1 MAAGNPR
8 FPLFDSL
15 RAIAA
20 LSVFTV
26 HLPFLVSLGPDSTI
40 APYLLNLKSGVAVF
54 FLISGF
60 LLYRPFVKARWEARD
75 KPGAGRFAIRR
86 ALRIVPA
93 YWVALVVTVVLIGA
107 SGESPVARKVFSLT
121 GIPAYFGFLQ
131 VYDSDTVVGGISAAW
146 SLCVEV
152 TFYAMLPL
160 WAWAMRRVRA
170 RDGRS
175 IVRSELA
182 GLAVLAV
189 VGVAWTGIAAAHDPP
204 TAATAFDT
212 SSLNPALY
220 VLPGFLDH
228 FALGMGLAVASVA
241 LAGRDTM
248 PRLVRLVDRAP
259 WIPWLAAGIGFWLLV
274 RVDAHFTGDYAVRY
288 LLVHVLQGAV
298 AVGLLLPAAF
308 GDAGRGVVRRVLAS
322 RPLLWIGLVSYGLY
336 LLHVVVLTQLTDW
349 GLVTSLGRVGF
360 AALALAVS
368 LVAAAVSFYVVER
381 PALQLGRHLTGR
393 RRSQDADVR
402 MADVLEHERSVEP

>member
-1 MAAGNPR
+1 MASANPR

-26 HLPFLVSLGPDSTI
+26 HLPFLITLGSDSTV
-40 APYLLNLKSGVAVF
+40 APYLLNLNSGVAVF

-75 KPGAGRFAIRR
+75 QPEAGQFAIRR
-86 ALRIVPA
+86 VLRIVPA
-93 YWVALVVTVVLIGA
+93 YWVALVVTVVVIGP
-107 SGESPVARKVFSLT
+107 SGESPIAREVFSAT

-146 SLCVEV
+146 SLCVEA

-160 WAWAMRRVRA
+160 WAWAMRRVPA
-170 RDGRS
+170 RGGRS
-175 IVRSELA
+175 IVRTELA

-189 VGVAWTGIAAAHDPP
+189 IGVAWTVIAAAQDPP

-241 LAGRDTM
+241 LTGRVAM
-248 PRLVRLVDRAP
+248 PRLVRVVDRAP
-259 WIPWLAAGIGFWLLV
+259 WIPWLAAAIGFWLLV
-274 RVDAHFTGDYAVRY
+274 RVAVHYTGDYAARY
-288 LLVHVLQGAV
+288 LLIHVLQGVV
-298 AVGLLLPAAF
+298 AVGLLLPAVF
-308 GDAGRGVVRRVLAS
+308 GDADRGVVRRVLAS

-336 LLHVVVLTQLTDW
+336 LFHVVVLSQLTDW
-349 GLVTSLGRVGF
+349 DLVASLGRAGF
-360 AALALAVS
+360 TALALAAS
-368 LVAAAVSFYVVER
+368 LVVAALSFYVVER
-381 PALQLGRHLTGR
+381 PALQLGRRLTGR
-393 RRSQDADVR
+393 RRSQDADLP
-402 MADVLEHERSVEP
+402 MADVREHERPVGP